1 MPHASAPLS
10 LKLYARRDMRLFLT
24 LSILVL
30 CSCVAIPRGSY
41 YYPTHPLG
49 EAKSGTCDKN
59 SNKIT
64 LEIPLEKGIRIG
76 SSLRSNIDGTSTL
89 SVHILLPEKTRIVLT
104 SNNIIFQSKNA
115 APETYAIKEW
125 KDKTLIGEKIIHIY
139 RGTEFVYDKSFGT
152 ELLMSKL
159 NSNDYN
165 LTLPEMIIDGSKV
178 KLDPIVFRLR
188 TGEVQWLPKLNC

>member
-1 MPHASAPLS
+1 MPRMSAPVIE
-10 LKLYARRDMRLFLT
+10 KLYARRDMRLFLI

-59 SNKIT
+59 SNKIS
-64 LEIPLEKGIRIG
+64 LEIPLEKGIRVG

-89 SVHILLPEKTRIVLT
+89 SVNIFLPENTRIVLA
-104 SNNIIFQSKNA
+104 SNKIILQGTND
-115 APETYAIKEW
+115 APETYAIREW
-125 KDKTLIGEKIIHIY
+125 KDKTLIGEKIIHVY
-139 RGTEFVYDKSFGT
+139 RGTEFIYDKSFGT
-152 ELLMSKL
+152 ELLMGKL
-159 NSNDYN
+159 NSNNYS
-165 LTLPEMIIDGSKV
+165 LTLPEIIIDGSKV
-178 KLDPIVFRLR
+178 KLDPIVFTFR